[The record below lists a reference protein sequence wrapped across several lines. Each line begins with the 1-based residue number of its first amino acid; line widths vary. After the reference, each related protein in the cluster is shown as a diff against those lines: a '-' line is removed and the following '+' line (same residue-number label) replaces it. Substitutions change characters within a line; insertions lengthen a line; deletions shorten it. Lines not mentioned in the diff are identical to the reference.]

1 MRENDLPTI
10 ARAARS
16 AMRMVGALVLPEVMV
31 GVAEASAGK
40 HPCWIGA
47 YPSRAAAGR
56 VFSHDGNFTA
66 AHPAR
71 RAVQEHDCAV
81 VAKGRYRNRDLA
93 LGSSDIRES
102 RSFDRPLTPI
112 GVPGMA
118 AHRRRIPESR
128 RHYGPPKLVG
138 VTLPWRQHGALVRR
152 VWPVQFAQPRGE
164 PHRKF
169 GERTAKRH
177 GKDPH
182 NYEYCPDGVIRVAS
196 VICQRVRYDR

>member
-10 ARAARS
+10 ARAAPS

-31 GVAEASAGK
+31 GIAEASAGK

-66 AHPAR
+66 GHAAR

-81 VAKGRYRNRDLA
+81 VAKDRYRNRDLA
-93 LGSSDIRES
+93 LVSSDIRES

-112 GVPGMA
+112 GVPGADMTTAIA
-118 AHRRRIPESR
+118 AHDPVDKDAADGHDDLLLAVAKVNANGCPRDTVRVEAKPRPSETLSAPSR
-128 RHYGPPKLVG
+128 SS
-138 VTLPWRQHGALVRR
+138 
-152 VWPVQFAQPRGE
+152 VQPAKETSRSSGFA
-164 PHRKF
+164 
-169 GERTAKRH
+169 
-177 GKDPH
+177 
-182 NYEYCPDGVIRVAS
+182 CW
-196 VICQRVRYDR
+196 